1 MRNTRNKRSE
11 AKSKNE
17 KYEQKNNVKKLTK
30 NRYLSSYHILFCFFF
45 LSTPSTGW
53 FSVLH
58 QMYCVLWCNAL
69 RLRSFKKLR
78 TPDTENGYCTSNA
91 FANAKWSAFQN

>member
-30 NRYLSSYHILFCFFF
+30 NRYLSSYHILFCFFVYSIHRLVF
-45 LSTPSTGW
+45 GPPPN
-53 FSVLH
+53 VL
-58 QMYCVLWCNAL
+58 CVVVQCSQAP
-69 RLRSFKKLR
+69 FV
-78 TPDTENGYCTSNA
+78 
-91 FANAKWSAFQN
+91 